1 MDIWWKRLDVVPS
14 EKNTV
19 KDFLEE
25 QNFTWKILSR
35 PCYMKVDD
43 EYKIIPNHQISIRSD
58 NLRPI
63 AVVKNRYKLLDN
75 DKCFEIADE
84 FKKVY
89 PQSKFVSC
97 GDIMNQKESYLS
109 MILKKEIINNDEF
122 GVWITFTNGFDGRN
136 AVNATL
142 TLIKSKDHT
151 VFQLFDKEHPRVWT
165 MGRIDIKS
173 KFQTI
178 YRDIEKYIDYAKE
191 LCENMNK
198 IEVNLNEC
206 VNSIFEIS
214 WKKKKRT
221 NKNLAFIK
229 ECVREIYIKN
239 NGKNLY
245 DLFFSF
251 SDFYCNGKRFRTNKL
266 GDDKRFQMAMVKY
279 FYDLHDYWQK
289 ILAFVK

>member
-25 QNFTWKILSR
+25 QNFTWKILSQ

-151 VFQLFDKEHPRVWT
+151 VFQLFDKEHPRV
-165 MGRIDIKS
+165 
-173 KFQTI
+173 
-178 YRDIEKYIDYAKE
+178 
-191 LCENMNK
+191 
-198 IEVNLNEC
+198 
-206 VNSIFEIS
+206 
-214 WKKKKRT
+214 
-221 NKNLAFIK
+221 
-229 ECVREIYIKN
+229 
-239 NGKNLY
+239 
-245 DLFFSF
+245 
-251 SDFYCNGKRFRTNKL
+251 
-266 GDDKRFQMAMVKY
+266 
-279 FYDLHDYWQK
+279 
-289 ILAFVK
+289 